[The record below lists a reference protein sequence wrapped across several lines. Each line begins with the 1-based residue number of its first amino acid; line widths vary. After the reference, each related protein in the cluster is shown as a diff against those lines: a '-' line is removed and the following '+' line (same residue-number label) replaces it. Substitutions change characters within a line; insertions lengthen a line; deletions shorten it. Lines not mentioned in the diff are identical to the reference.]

1 MGKLTKAFV
10 ERERRQGRY
19 GDGDGLVLEIGPT
32 GAKSWTLRYQ
42 RNGRAHWMGL
52 GSVKLLSLPEA
63 RERARL
69 ARLELLNGRDPLEAR
84 RAQQAEQAKVD
95 AASKTFKECA
105 LAVIAARKAKWTN
118 PESERQW
125 SSTLEDYAFP
135 AFGHLPVAAIDTA
148 LVLKAVEPLWARAQ
162 VTADRLRN
170 RIEAV
175 LDWATAKGYRTG
187 DNPARWRGH
196 LAHVL
201 PDTHKVKNLDAMPY
215 TEIPGFMATLRE
227 RQGMAA
233 RALEFTILTAVRSG
247 DTLGAKWSEIESD
260 VWTIPAERMKARKA
274 HTVPLS
280 PPAQA
285 ILAALPRVGDY
296 VFASPRN
303 PKRPME
309 KHAMREQLS
318 GMGVTDCSVHG
329 FRSSFSDW
337 AADNTAFPQE
347 VREQALAHTIPN
359 KVEKSYR
366 RGQLLEKRARL
377 MGEWARYCATPA
389 APAGKV
395 VPIRAQDFRRHHYVN
410 VI

>member
-10 ERERRQGRY
+10 ERERHAGRY

-42 RNGRAHWMGL
+42 RNGKAHWMGL
-52 GSVKLLSLPEA
+52 GSVKVLSLPEA

-95 AASKTFKECA
+95 AATKTFKECA
-105 LAVIAARKAKWTN
+105 LAVIAARKATWTN

-125 SSTLEDYAFP
+125 SSTLQDHAFP

-148 LVLKAVEPLWARAQ
+148 LVLKAVEPLWGRAQ

-175 LDWATAKGYRTG
+175 LDWATAKGYRKG

-201 PDTHKVKNLDAMPY
+201 PDTAKVEHLGAMPY
-215 TEIPGFMATLRE
+215 TDVPGFMATLRE

-247 DTLGAKWSEIESD
+247 DTLGARWSEIEGD

-280 PPAQA
+280 PRAQA
-285 ILAALPRVGDY
+285 ILAALPRVDDY

-309 KHAMREQLS
+309 KHAMRDLLKT
-318 GMGVTDCSVHG
+318 MVTGPKVHG

-337 AADNTAFPQE
+337 AADNTAYPQE

-359 KVEKSYR
+359 KVEASYR

-377 MGEWARYCATPA
+377 MAEWARYCA
-389 APAGKV
+389 APVAPTGEV
-395 VPIRAQDFRRHHYVN
+395 VPIRPA
-410 VI
+410 

>member
-69 ARLELLNGRDPLEAR
+69 ARLELLDGRDPLEAR
-84 RAQQAEQAKVD
+84 RAQHAEQAKAE
-95 AASKTFKECA
+95 AATKTFKECA

-135 AFGHLPVAAIDTA
+135 AFGNLPVAAIDTA
-148 LVLKAVEPLWARAQ
+148 LVLKAIEPLWARAQ

-175 LDWATAKGYRTG
+175 LDWATAKGYRKG

-201 PDTHKVKNLDAMPY
+201 PDTVKVEHLEAMPY
-215 TEIPGFMATLRE
+215 TEVPGFMATLYE

-247 DTLGAKWSEIESD
+247 DTLGAKWTEIEGD
-260 VWTIPAERMKARKA
+260 VWTIVAERMKARKA

-280 PPAQA
+280 SRAQA
-285 ILAALPRVGDY
+285 ILATLPRVGDY

-309 KHAMREQLS
+309 KHAMRDLLKTMVI
-318 GMGVTDCSVHG
+318 GPKVHG

-359 KVEKSYR
+359 KVEASYR
-366 RGQLLEKRARL
+366 RGELLEKRRKL
-377 MGEWARYCATPA
+377 MGAWASYCATPA
-389 APAGKV
+389 APASKV
-395 VPIRAQDFRRHHYVN
+395 LPMRRASNPSGREM
-410 VI
+410 